1 MAARIITPD
10 FSKSQGSF
18 LDSPGKYNLCRGLRV
33 TYSEKLKAYLE
44 NQRDKDILI
53 SAYKPHGHMGKA
65 EENIQQ
71 ITEALADKLI
81 DSGTPYVVGELGR
94 VLISNTWIPDER
106 NAVVEL
112 DLTSWL
118 GVKAVTAKG
127 LKRQDILGNFAPLL
141 QQMDEQN

>member
-1 MAARIITPD
+1 MSARIITPD
-10 FSKSQGSF
+10 FSQSQGSF
-18 LDSPGKYNLCRGLRV
+18 LDNPGAYNLCRGLRV
-33 TYSEKLKAYLE
+33 TYTDKLKAYLE

-81 DSGTPYVVGELGR
+81 NNGTPYVVGEMGR

-106 NAVVEL
+106 DAVVEL

-118 GVKAVTAKG
+118 GVKAVTARG
-127 LKRQDILGNFAPLL
+127 LKRQDVLGHFSVLMQAI
-141 QQMDEQN
+141 DKED

>member
-1 MAARIITPD
+1 MSARIIKPD
-10 FSKSQGSF
+10 FSQSQGSF
-18 LDSPGKYNLCRGLRV
+18 LDDAGKYNLCRGLRV
-33 TYSEKLKAYLE
+33 TYTDKLKAYLE
-44 NQRDKDILI
+44 KQRDKDILI

-81 DSGTPYVVGELGR
+81 DQGTPYVVGEMGR
-94 VLISNTWIPDER
+94 VLISNTWIPEGR

-112 DLTSWL
+112 DMTSWL

-127 LKRQDILGNFAPLL
+127 LKRQDILGNFAPIL
-141 QQMDEQN
+141 QQMDD